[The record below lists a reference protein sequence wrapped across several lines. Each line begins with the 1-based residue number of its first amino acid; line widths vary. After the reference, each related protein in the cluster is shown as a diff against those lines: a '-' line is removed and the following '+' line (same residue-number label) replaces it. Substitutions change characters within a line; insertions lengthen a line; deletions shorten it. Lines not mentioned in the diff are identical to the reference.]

1 MKTIA
6 LTLFVAAAVF
16 AQSNSATTTTTAKDK
31 NKTANTNTTKKAQKA
46 PDQKAVAQK
55 PPTKA
60 EPPVQA
66 IPAGAV
72 QVEPNLYRLT
82 DSNGKT
88 WNYRQ
93 TPFGINK
100 WEQSATPETQPAPAP
115 AAQSASSSNFRSAA
129 TKSEPITVTDLG
141 DSYRFDKNT
150 PFGHSTWT
158 RKKSD
163 VTAKEKAIVEG
174 RDPQSVPDATGD
186 TSKPAGN

>member
-16 AQSNSATTTTTAKDK
+16 AQSNSAATSTAAKEK
-31 NKTANTNTTKKAQKA
+31 NKAANTSTTKKAQKV
-46 PDQKAVAQK
+46 PDQKTVAQK
-55 PPTKA
+55 PRAKA
-60 EPPVQA
+60 EPPVQT

-82 DSNGKT
+82 DANGKT

-115 AAQSASSSNFRSAA
+115 AAQSTSQSPFRSAT
-129 TKSEPITVTDLG
+129 TKTEPITVTDLG

-158 RKKSD
+158 RKKSE

-174 RDPQSVPDATGD
+174 RDAQSQPDATGD
-186 TSKPAGN
+186 SGKPAGN

>member
-6 LTLFVAAAVF
+6 LTLFVAAAVL
-16 AQSNSATTTTTAKDK
+16 AQSNSTATTTAKDK

-46 PDQKAVAQK
+46 PDQKPVAQK
-55 PPTKA
+55 PPAKA
-60 EPPVQA
+60 EPPVQT

-115 AAQSASSSNFRSAA
+115 SVQSTSQSPFRSA
-129 TKSEPITVTDLG
+129 TVKTEPIMVTDLG

-158 RKKSD
+158 RKKSE
-163 VTAKEKAIVEG
+163 VSAKEKAIVEG
-174 RDPQSVPDATGD
+174 RDTQSEPDATGHSD
-186 TSKPAGN
+186 KPAGN